1 MKNTL
6 HSPLRRRGLAM
17 LASVPLLALAPALW
31 AAPSSA
37 VRGEVRRV
45 DAASGRI
52 TIKHGPIPELELPA
66 MTLVYRVQDPA
77 LLAQV
82 KPGDTVT
89 FTADRVDDQYVIISL
104 KR

>member
-1 MKNTL
+1 MKQVL
-6 HSPLRRRGLAM
+6 DSPRRRRCLA
-17 LASVPLLALAPALW
+17 ALATLPVLAAVPALW
-31 AAPSSA
+31 AAPSA
-37 VRGEVRRV
+37 PVRGEVRRV
-45 DAASGRI
+45 DAAGGRI
-52 TIKHGPIPELELPA
+52 TLKHGPIPELELPA

-89 FTADRVDDQYVIISL
+89 FTADRIDGQYVVTSL